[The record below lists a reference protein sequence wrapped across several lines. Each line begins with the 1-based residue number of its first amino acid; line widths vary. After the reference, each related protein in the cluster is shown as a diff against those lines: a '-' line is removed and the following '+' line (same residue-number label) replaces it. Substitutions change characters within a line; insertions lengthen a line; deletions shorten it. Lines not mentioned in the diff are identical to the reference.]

1 MNMRLNNTIKPGLYK
16 KVTRR
21 FIV

>member
-16 KVTRR
+16 KLPVGL
-21 FIV
+21 